1 MYSDKTTELL
11 KKLCSTDSPSGR
23 ENKIREVIRSEAE
36 RLGYAVKEDAL
47 GSLIVRKPGDG
58 KKIMLDAHMD
68 EIGVIASYAD
78 ENGFIRFGAVGGL
91 YTRELVRRRVRF
103 QNGTIGVIGSEEEEF
118 NKKPQLG
125 KLYIDIGANDRESAE
140 KLVKT
145 GDMAVFDGEFYV
157 NGDTVI
163 SKALDN
169 RAGCCVLLRVMEMIA
184 GKDTENDLYFVF
196 STQEEV
202 GLRGAK
208 TAAFSIMPDYAI
220 AVDVTDTGD
229 TPECPPMAV
238 KLGDGAAVKIMDR
251 SVMCDTQVIDLL
263 TGIAEKKGIKYQRE
277 IMTDG
282 GTNTGAIALTGAGVK
297 AGAVSLPVRY
307 IHSPSELAKLSDV
320 EECIK
325 LIEEVC
331 LSV

>member
-23 ENKIREVIRSEAE
+23 EDKIREVIRSEAE

-145 GDMAVFDGEFYV
+145 GDMAVFDGEFYL

-169 RAGCCVLLRVMEMIA
+169 RAGCCILLRVMEMIA
-184 GKDTENDLYFVF
+184 GKYTENDLYFVF

-282 GTNTGAIALTGAGVK
+282 GTDTGAIALTGAGVK